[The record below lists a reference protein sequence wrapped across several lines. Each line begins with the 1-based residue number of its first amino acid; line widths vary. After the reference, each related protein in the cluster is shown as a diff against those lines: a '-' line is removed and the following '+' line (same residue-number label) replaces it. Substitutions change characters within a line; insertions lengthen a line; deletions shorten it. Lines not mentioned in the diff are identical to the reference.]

1 MYPILIDLGKFELY
15 TYGLFV
21 GIGFLTAIWF
31 SKKNAQPHGISPE
44 TITDIFLLF
53 CCLPWWAHALYM
65 Y

>member
-31 SKKNAQPHGISPE
+31 SKKNAQPHGVSPE
-44 TITDIFLLF
+44 IITDTFFVIP
-53 CCLPWWAHALYM
+53 CLNFFM
-65 Y
+65 